1 MRVLIIDTYYKAF
14 VDAHYAARPGL
25 AARPHSEQM
34 ASLVAERFGT
44 ADAYSHHLRALGHEA
59 MEVVAN
65 VEPLQRAWANE
76 HRRARMRAR
85 LARLAPA
92 RYGGRARRLALR
104 AVLAAQVELYNPE
117 IVYLQD
123 MGYHST
129 VEVRALKAG
138 GRRLVA
144 GQIASPAPPESH
156 LRAFDLIVTSFPH
169 FATRFARLGI
179 DSEYLP
185 LAYDARLHDMLRAEG
200 IEPGPGGE
208 RPYAV
213 SFVGG
218 LNPRVHE
225 AGTALLEQVA
235 RETGVDFWGY
245 GADALAPD
253 SPIRQRYHGEAWG
266 LEMYRVLARSRIV
279 VNRHIDAAEG
289 YANNMRLYEATG
301 SGALLVTDSG
311 RNLGELFE
319 PGREVLA
326 YDGPRDLAAQLT
338 HHLAHDD
345 ERRAI
350 AAAGQAR
357 TLHAHTYARRIAELS
372 GMLEERLA
380 RPRR

>member
-1 MRVLIIDTYYKAF
+1 MRVLIVDTYYQAF
-14 VDAHYAARPGL
+14 VDARYASQAGL
-25 AARPHSEQM
+25 ATRPHAEQM

-59 MEVVAN
+59 MEAVAN
-65 VEPLQRAWANE
+65 VEPLQRAWARE
-76 HRRARMRAR
+76 HRQARLSAG
-85 LARLAPA
+85 LARLAPT
-92 RYGGRARRLALR
+92 RYGGRARRMALR
-104 AVLAAQVELYNPE
+104 AVLAAQADAYDPDV
-117 IVYLQD
+117 VYLQD

-129 VEVRALKAG
+129 AEVLGLKAG

-156 LRAFDLIVTSFPH
+156 LQAFDLIVTSFPH
-169 FATRFARLGI
+169 FAERFNRLGI

-185 LAYDARLHDMLRAEG
+185 LAYDARLHDALRAEG
-200 IEPGPGGE
+200 IEPGPDGE

-218 LNPRVHE
+218 LNPRVHS
-225 AGTALLEQVA
+225 AGTALLEQLA
-235 RETGVDFWGY
+235 RETEIDFWGY
-245 GADALAPD
+245 GAEALPPE

-266 LEMYRVLARSRIV
+266 LDMYRVLARSRIV
-279 VNRHIDAAEG
+279 VNRHIDVAEG

-301 SGALLVTDSG
+301 SGALLLTESG
-311 RNLGELFE
+311 RNLQELFE

-326 YDGPRDLAAQLT
+326 YEGAGDLAAHLA
-338 HHLAHDD
+338 HHLAHDG

-357 TLHAHTYARRIAELS
+357 TLRDHTYERRMAEL
-372 GMLEERLA
+372 GGILEERLA
-380 RPRR
+380 RRRR